1 MRSPGHG
8 AATVAAHVPELF
20 LARDA
25 CTGQAVSRGAE
36 DPAGPG
42 VYHGAIRVLS
52 KRKRVTPDPIADTA
66 APLSSQIAR
75 RRTFAII
82 SHPDAGK
89 TTLTEKLLLY
99 GGAIHLAGSVKA
111 RRAARHA
118 TSDWMELE
126 QERGISITSS
136 VLQFDWEGHRLNLLD
151 TPGHQDFSEDTY
163 RTLIAADS
171 AVMLLDNR
179 KGVEE
184 QTRKL
189 FAVCQRRRTPMFV
202 FVNKCDR
209 PGEPP
214 LKLLDDVASELGL
227 PCYPVTWPIERD
239 GRFAGVYDRIT
250 RTVHLFERE
259 GHHGGKRAKVQVA
272 ELGSG
277 ATRDLLGADAHAQ
290 LLGDIEL
297 LDEAGTEF
305 VERDF
310 LEGRI
315 APAFFGSALTN
326 FGVEPFLRHFVRLAP
341 PPGPRESSDGTVS
354 PLDPTFTG
362 FVFKIQANMDPRH
375 RDRIAFV
382 RICSGRFESDM
393 SVLNTRTGE
402 RVRLAQ
408 PQQFMAR
415 ERRLVE
421 DAWPGDVI
429 GIHDRGS
436 LRIGDTLSADGPVRI
451 ENMPRFS
458 PEHFARISVPDPL
471 RRKHLDKGLRQLSE
485 EGAAQVFYATSH
497 AGPEPVVGAVGRLQ
511 FDVLLH
517 RLENEYGVKAL
528 LQPLAWRHARWVT
541 GSESAIAHAANGHGR
556 TLVYDAARRPLI
568 LFDSEWTLRH
578 ALQNESGIEFH
589 DVAP

>member
-1 MRSPGHG
+1 M
-8 AATVAAHVPELF
+8 AADDI
-20 LARDA
+20 RDA
-25 CTGQAVSRGAE
+25 V
-36 DPAGPG
+36 
-42 VYHGAIRVLS
+42 
-52 KRKRVTPDPIADTA
+52 
-66 APLSSQIAR
+66 AR

-136 VLQFDWEGHRLNLLD
+136 VLQFDYDGHRVNLLD

-179 KGVEE
+179 KGIEE

-189 FAVCQRRRTPMFV
+189 FAVCHRRRTPIFV

-209 PGEPP
+209 AGEPP
-214 LKLLDDVASELGL
+214 LKLLDDVEAEFGL
-227 PCYPVTWPIERD
+227 HCFPVTWPITES
-239 GRFAGVYDRIT
+239 GRLLGVYDRLT
-250 RTVHLFERE
+250 RTIHLFDRDAS
-259 GHHGGKRAKVQVA
+259 HGQRQVQARSA
-272 ELGSG
+272 ELDS
-277 ATRDLLGADAHAQ
+277 AEARALLGDDALAA
-290 LLGDIEL
+290 LLDDIEL
-297 LDEAGTEF
+297 LDAAGA
-305 VERDF
+305 DF
-310 LEGRI
+310 DHQAVLDGRL

-326 FGVEPFLRHFVRLAP
+326 FGVEPFLKHFLELAP
-341 PPGPRESSDGTVS
+341 PPGARPSTEG
-354 PLDPTFTG
+354 PIEPTDEAFTG

-382 RICSGRFESDM
+382 RICSGRFEPGLL
-393 SVLNTRTGE
+393 VQNTRSGE
-402 RVRLAQ
+402 AVRLAQ
-408 PQQFMAR
+408 PQQFLAQ

-421 DAWPGDVI
+421 EAWPGDVI

-436 LRIGDTLSADGPVRI
+436 LRIGDTLSQNGPLHI
-451 ENMPRFS
+451 EEMPRFS
-458 PEHFARISVPDPL
+458 PEHFARISVRDPL

-485 EGAAQVFYATSH
+485 EGAAQVFYATTH
-497 AGPEPVVGAVGRLQ
+497 AGPEPLVGAVGRLQ

-517 RLENEYGVKAL
+517 RLKHEYGVEAAL
-528 LQPLAWRHARWVT
+528 QNLPFGHARWVT
-541 GSESAIAHAANGHGR
+541 GDVGEIERLGSTSGR
-556 TLVYDAARRPLI
+556 WLVYDSKNRPLL
-568 LFDSEWTLRH
+568 LFDSEWTMSHTVQRYD
-578 ALQNESGIEFH
+578 ALGFH